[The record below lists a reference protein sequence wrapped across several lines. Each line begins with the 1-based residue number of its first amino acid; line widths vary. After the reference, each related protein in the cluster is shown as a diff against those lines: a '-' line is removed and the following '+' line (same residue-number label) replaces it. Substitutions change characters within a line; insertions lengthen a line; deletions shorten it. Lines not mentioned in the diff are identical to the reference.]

1 MRLEIRRET
10 RRETRREKNVKR
22 RKNMGKNYFKNG
34 GGGVKKDGKNPQLN
48 TIDEDRP
55 IN

>member
-10 RRETRREKNVKR
+10 IRETRREKNVKR
-22 RKNMGKNYFKNG
+22 RKNMGKIYFKN